1 MRTPGPQLSGP
12 GPEPVD
18 PEAHPDGQ
26 VLGGESLL
34 TRYLNLVKF
43 PHTLFA
49 LPFALLGVVAA
60 SRHAPLEWRTVVL
73 AVIAFT
79 AARWAALGFN
89 MVADLRFDREN
100 PRHRRRELPRGALTV
115 AQALGSVVL
124 AALLFLAAAW
134 AINPLCFRLAP
145 LALGWILAYS
155 YAKRFTDWPHLWLGL
170 SLAIAPVGGW
180 LAVTGSWSDPAWAL
194 LAITVAVAT
203 WVGGFDIF
211 YSLPDLTFDRTH
223 GLRSLVARYGIRRTI
238 GVARVLHLI
247 TLPAL
252 VLFGIGAGLGPW
264 YYAGVGAAGLILLY
278 EHSLVRHDDLS
289 RLDTA
294 FFTLNAV
301 MSATVLAFALLDR
314 LLR

>member
-1 MRTPGPQLSGP
+1 MRTPGPRLPGP
-12 GPEPVD
+12 GPEPGD
-18 PEAHPDGQ
+18 SAAHPDGQ
-26 VLGGESLL
+26 VLGGDSLL
-34 TRYLNLVKF
+34 VRYLNLVKF

-60 SRHAPLEWRTVVL
+60 SRHAPLEWRTVAL

-155 YAKRFTDWPHLWLGL
+155 YAKRFTDWSHLWLGL

-180 LAVTGSWSDPAWAL
+180 LAVIGSWSDPAWAL
-194 LAITVAVAT
+194 IAITVAVAT

-223 GLRSLVARYGIRRTI
+223 GLHSLVARYGIRRTI

-264 YYAGVGAAGLILLY
+264 YYAGVGAAGLLLLY

>member
-1 MRTPGPQLSGP
+1 MRTPVP
-12 GPEPVD
+12 GPPAPVPNPVD

-26 VLGGESLL
+26 VIRGGSLL
-34 TRYLNLVKF
+34 ARYLNLVKF

-60 SRHAPLEWRTVVL
+60 SGQAPLEWRTVGL

-89 MVADLRFDREN
+89 MIADLRFDREN
-100 PRHRRRELPRGALTV
+100 PRNRRRELPRGTLTV

-124 AALLFLAAAW
+124 AALLFLAATW

-155 YAKRFTDWPHLWLGL
+155 YAKRFTDWSHLWLGM

-194 LAITVAVAT
+194 VAVTVAVAT

-211 YSLPDLTFDRTH
+211 YSLPDQDFDRAH
-223 GLRSLVARYGIRRTI
+223 RLRSLVARYGVRRTI
-238 GVARVLHLI
+238 AIARSLHAV

-252 VLFGIGAGLGPW
+252 ILFGIGAGLGHW
-264 YYAGVGAAGLILLY
+264 YYAGVAAAGLILLY